1 MNEKRIQQVLA
12 IEKQANAIREAMIS
26 EAAQLPSQAE
36 KEAQVLIEKAR
47 ADAEHE
53 AREIIAKAQAEE
65 ETTNILA
72 QVKEKIHHTETL
84 ALGNYKHAVSFV
96 LARVVGRG

>member
-1 MNEKRIQQVLA
+1 MNEKRIHQVLE

-36 KEAQVLIEKAR
+36 KESQTLIEKSR
-47 ADAEHE
+47 ADAERQ

-65 ETTNILA
+65 EKANILA
-72 QVKEKIHHTETL
+72 QVNEKIQRTESL
-84 ALGNYKHAVSFV
+84 ALVNFNQAVTYV
-96 LARVVGRG
+96 VARVVGRG